1 MKKATILTAVFS
13 LFLAVTAVSAQV
25 KTADFSGAWELDA
38 GKSKLGERARV
49 ESMTL
54 MVSQT
59 GKDLKVEKTTKR
71 ALRSEGETR
80 GGEIPNSGGMGRRV
94 DGNFMAGNP
103 TQTLAYSLEGKETKE
118 EIPGIPGATSTLTA
132 KWEKDGKLVLTSSRK
147 ADTPSGAMTMT
158 ATEKWSLSPDG
169 KVLTVVRE
177 QDSPRGKVSTEMVF
191 NKK

>member
-1 MKKATILTAVFS
+1 MKRATILTAVFS

-38 GKSKLGERARV
+38 GKSKLGEQARI
-49 ESMTL
+49 ESVTMT
-54 MVSQT
+54 VSQT

-71 ALRSEGETR
+71 AMRNAGETR
-80 GGEIPNSGGMGRRV
+80 GGEIPNTGGMGRRV
-94 DGNFMAGNP
+94 EGNFTAGNM

-118 EIPGIPGATSTLTA
+118 EIPGFPGMTSTLTA
-132 KWEKDGKLVLTSSRK
+132 KWEKDSKLVLTSSRK
-147 ADTPSGAMTMT
+147 AETPSGTVTMT
-158 ATEKWSLSPDG
+158 TTEKWSLSPDG